1 MNEEKNLKNDLY
13 EKLSNSKESLEDF
26 LSQIN
31 KIETNKKISS
41 SLNEITEEIE
51 IVINKLSDI
60 KSIEEE

>member
-31 KIETNKKISS
+31 KIETNKEISS
-41 SLNEITEEIE
+41 PLNEITEEIE
-51 IVINKLSDI
+51 IVINKLNDI
-60 KSIEEE
+60 KSFEEE

>member
-31 KIETNKKISS
+31 KIETNKEISS

-51 IVINKLSDI
+51 IVINKLI
-60 KSIEEE
+60 HK

>member
-1 MNEEKNLKNDLY
+1 MKKKLENDLY

-31 KIETNKKISS
+31 KIETNKEISS

-51 IVINKLSDI
+51 IVINKLNDI
-60 KSIEEE
+60 KSFEEE

>member
-31 KIETNKKISS
+31 KIETNKEISS

-51 IVINKLSDI
+51 IVINKLNDI
-60 KSIEEE
+60 KSFEDE

>member
-31 KIETNKKISS
+31 KIETNKEISI
-41 SLNEITEEIE
+41 SLNDITEEIE
-51 IVINKLSDI
+51 IVINKLNDI
-60 KSIEEE
+60 KSFEEE

>member
-1 MNEEKNLKNDLY
+1 MNEEKNLENDLY
-13 EKLSNSKESLEDF
+13 EKLSNSKKSLEDF

-60 KSIEEE
+60 KSLEEE

>member
-31 KIETNKKISS
+31 KIETNKEISS

-51 IVINKLSDI
+51 IVINKLNDI
-60 KSIEEE
+60 KSFEEE